1 MPIFADKSPAE
12 RNKLIVAIVLGV
24 IAVFAVGYLLLGSSS
39 TPPKTVRTTNPNKG
53 GPMDP
58 NGPAKPQVM
67 PVVQINQQKRMM
79 APTPIDPRFPEPGS
93 AEVGRNIFGFFVPP
107 PKPSPSPS
115 PLPSPSPM
123 PSPTLT
129 LASLSP
135 QSVYARTADFDLVV
149 NGDKF
154 VNGVQIYINDAQIP
168 TRFVS
173 QQQVTAKIPAAMIVG
188 EGQRIVA
195 VKSTD
200 GKLWSN
206 TATLIVQAA
215 PTPNFNYI
223 GILETKR
230 LVGTAILEDKN
241 TKTQVSAQRGDVVGG
256 RFRVS
261 SISAR
266 EVVFVDTTLRIKHT
280 VAFSGESAKTGP
292 VTGQPRR
299 PPEPDDED
307 AVP

>member
-39 TPPKTVRTTNPNKG
+39 TPPRTVKTTTNPNKG
-53 GPMDP
+53 GPLDP
-58 NGPAKPQVM
+58 NGRAQSTAM
-67 PVVQINQQKRMM
+67 PVVQINQQKQTL

-93 AEVGRNIFGFFVPP
+93 AEVGRNIFGFYVPP
-107 PKPSPSPS
+107 PTPSPTLAP
-115 PLPSPSPM
+115 PPAPSPM
-123 PSPTLT
+123 PSPPIS

-135 QSVYARTADFDLVV
+135 QSVFARTAEFDLVV
-149 NGDKF
+149 SGDKF
-154 VNGVQIYINDAQIP
+154 VNGVQIYINDVQVP
-168 TRFVS
+168 THFVS
-173 QQQVTAKIPAAMIVG
+173 QQQVTAKIPAGLIVG

-206 TATLIVQAA
+206 TATLVVQAP

-223 GILETKR
+223 GIFETKR

-241 TKTQVSAQRGDVVGG
+241 TKAQVSAQRGDVVGG

-261 SISAR
+261 SISTR
-266 EVVFVDTTLRIKHT
+266 EVVLVDTTLRIKHT
-280 VAFSGESAKTGP
+280 IAFTGDSVKTGP
-292 VTGQPRR
+292 VTGQQRR
-299 PPEPDDED
+299 PDPDDED